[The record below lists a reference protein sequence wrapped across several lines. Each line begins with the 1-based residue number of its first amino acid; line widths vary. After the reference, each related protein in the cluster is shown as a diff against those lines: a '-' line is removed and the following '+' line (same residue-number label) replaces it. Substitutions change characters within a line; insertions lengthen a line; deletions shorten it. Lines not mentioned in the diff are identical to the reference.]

1 MQHQYKAMEDR
12 EISLLIETN
21 KAILAKIEML
31 NKRFE
36 AIENKFE
43 TIDDEDLKQAI
54 LMPVEQLNEFKAAN
68 FIGQTG
74 SY

>member
-1 MQHQYKAMEDR
+1 MEDR

-31 NKRFE
+31 NKRVE

-43 TIDDEDLKQAI
+43 AIDEDDLKQAI
-54 LMPVEQLNEFKAAN
+54 LIPIEQLSEFKTAN

>member
-1 MQHQYKAMEDR
+1 MEDR

-43 TIDDEDLKQAI
+43 AIDEDDLKQAI
-54 LMPVEQLNEFKAAN
+54 LIPIEQLNEFKTAN

>member
-1 MQHQYKAMEDR
+1 MEDT

-21 KAILAKIEML
+21 KAILAKIEIL

-36 AIENKFE
+36 AIETKFE
-43 TIDDEDLKQAI
+43 AIDEDDLKQAI
-54 LMPVEQLNEFKAAN
+54 LAPVEQFNELKATA

-74 SY
+74 LY

>member
-1 MQHQYKAMEDR
+1 MEDR
-12 EISLLIETN
+12 EISLLMETN

-43 TIDDEDLKQAI
+43 TTDDDDLKQGI
-54 LMPVEQLNEFKAAN
+54 LMPVEELNEFKAAS
-68 FIGQTG
+68 FVGQTG